1 VLQSLVSTLDPGES
15 ASTEI
20 PSKEDVSKLSDKLK
34 QLLGDVDPPS
44 GTVVQRN
51 EKGEVCVCT
60 GAE

>member
-1 VLQSLVSTLDPGES
+1 VLQSLVSTLAPGDAS
-15 ASTEI
+15 AEV

>member
-1 VLQSLVSTLDPGES
+1 MLQSLVSTLVPGES
-15 ASTEI
+15 ASAEV

-34 QLLGDVDPPS
+34 QLLGDVDPPT

-51 EKGEVCVCT
+51 EKGQVCVCT